1 MNGKHNILGE
11 NLQKIKSS
19 RKDWCGRAPKTCLDG
34 EIFAVASVLAPG
46 TLSEERRGWIC
57 SHRAV
62 GQQQQGIQS
71 PLWWAELIPLF
82 PSDFWHLR
90 YSCYFCLVGCRTQ
103 CFCLPPRDK
112 PKISPVVNHKL
123 PVLLKTCQKQIISL
137 IHTNQ
142 LYLWLNP
149 HWKCKYW
156 QRIAHIQIS
165 LDFCERSEQKC
176 LYFES

>member
-1 MNGKHNILGE
+1 MRDENGKHNILGE

-103 CFCLPPRDK
+103 CFCLRQTKNKSSCQSQIAGSIEDLSEANYQPHSYK
-112 PKISPVVNHKL
+112 SIILVVESS
-123 PVLLKTCQKQIISL
+123 LKM
-137 IHTNQ
+137 
-142 LYLWLNP
+142 
-149 HWKCKYW
+149 
-156 QRIAHIQIS
+156 
-165 LDFCERSEQKC
+165 
-176 LYFES
+176 